1 MGVQNGAHEAEA
13 FDILIIGAGISGINT
28 AYRLQTQ
35 LPGATFAILEGR
47 GDVGGTWDLFRYP
60 GIRSDSDLFTF
71 GFQWEPW
78 PYETPIARG
87 PLIRDY
93 MKKCVA
99 KYNLDRYIRFHHKVL
114 SADWS
119 KATEQW
125 KIVAEHD
132 GRTKEFKAPWV
143 IFGTGYYD
151 YENPAK
157 TTIPGLDK
165 FKGKII
171 HPQHWPEDYDHS
183 GKKMIIIGSGAT
195 AVTLFPALS
204 ETAEAVT
211 LVQRSP
217 SFIVSAR
224 NGSPVGSWLMKILPA
239 YYAGT
244 WLRIAL
250 RDKPNSNILTGT
262 IDTVTENGLR
272 MKDGTFVE
280 ADAIVTATGLY
291 MRMGGNIA
299 ITVNGQKMEW
309 ANRLVWNGS
318 MLQDV
323 PNLMFMIGY
332 TNASWT
338 LGADDT
344 AHVLTRLLKYMD
356 SRGMTTAVPR
366 VPAHGTNGY
375 QRFWQLTSTY
385 SNEAEKRLPKYGNS
399 GPSYHFCRFA
409 ASVVGLL
416 AAGGKVTSLLFTVI
430 TKWRDSPALA
440 RSILF
445 EVADISAALGQLQE
459 YLSNRL
465 QASAER
471 GGLIMWMRQEDQLNT
486 LVQRLQSHK
495 SSLTLMLTIIQCH
508 TMQEA
513 QSSTQR
519 LCILVE
525 QVLASNQ
532 DLSERLRG
540 LEREGSIINRA
551 QSNIMPADDAS
562 TMRQSGI
569 ERQSIAEIRNTL
581 VTRFAFDDDLKAS
594 RPYKKAVYRYSQASI
609 TSTALH
615 TTALSVFSKLSL
627 SQVSSISLY
636 ALPIWAS
643 DIHNSDVYV
652 FGEAGAA
659 FPHRRSAAVAQDC
672 IYQATYNLDKTFLD
686 PRSPPPTPLTAE
698 TREVV
703 SRDMQSENSDKSL

>member
-1 MGVQNGAHEAEA
+1 M
-13 FDILIIGAGISGINT
+13 D
-28 AYRLQTQ
+28 
-35 LPGATFAILEGR
+35 
-47 GDVGGTWDLFRYP
+47 
-60 GIRSDSDLFTF
+60 
-71 GFQWEPW
+71 
-78 PYETPIARG
+78 
-87 PLIRDY
+87 PLS
-93 MKKCVA
+93 V
-99 KYNLDRYIRFHHKVL
+99 
-114 SADWS
+114 
-119 KATEQW
+119 
-125 KIVAEHD
+125 
-132 GRTKEFKAPWV
+132 
-143 IFGTGYYD
+143 
-151 YENPAK
+151 
-157 TTIPGLDK
+157 
-165 FKGKII
+165 
-171 HPQHWPEDYDHS
+171 
-183 GKKMIIIGSGAT
+183 
-195 AVTLFPALS
+195 
-204 ETAEAVT
+204 
-211 LVQRSP
+211 
-217 SFIVSAR
+217 
-224 NGSPVGSWLMKILPA
+224 
-239 YYAGT
+239 
-244 WLRIAL
+244 
-250 RDKPNSNILTGT
+250 
-262 IDTVTENGLR
+262 
-272 MKDGTFVE
+272 
-280 ADAIVTATGLY
+280 
-291 MRMGGNIA
+291 
-299 ITVNGQKMEW
+299 
-309 ANRLVWNGS
+309 
-318 MLQDV
+318 
-323 PNLMFMIGY
+323 
-332 TNASWT
+332 
-338 LGADDT
+338 
-344 AHVLTRLLKYMD
+344 
-356 SRGMTTAVPR
+356 
-366 VPAHGTNGY
+366 
-375 QRFWQLTSTY
+375 
-385 SNEAEKRLPKYGNS
+385 
-399 GPSYHFCRFA
+399 A

-416 AAGGKVTSLLFTVI
+416 AAGGKMTSLLFTVI

-471 GGLIMWMRQEDQLNT
+471 GSLIMFDQLLTTLTGCVTTYSDIQFILTALNISEDMTSFDRIRWMRQEDQLNT

-551 QSNIMPADDAS
+551 QSNILPADDAS
-562 TMRQSGI
+562 TMQQSGI

-615 TTALSVFSKLSL
+615 TAALSVFSKLSL

-686 PRSPPPTPLTAE
+686 PRSPPPTPLTTE
-698 TREVV
+698 TVSGIPVNNHPASVV
-703 SRDMQSENSDKSL
+703 TFVYTSFF